1 MDILDTIEG
10 EGLSPVDK
18 FYIWYKAEM
27 KDLEE
32 NGPKKRRGRKPSKKQ
47 YFTYI
52 TDQAIIAYNFEP
64 SWAKRNKVFREHVN
78 YPFNKLVENI
88 YHTFRFS
95 YFDVPYED
103 IKSEVVA
110 FLTEKIGK
118 FKEGKGKAFSYF
130 SIVAKNYLI
139 IQNNANYAKL
149 KQRTGLEVVDE
160 KRNIQGEAALSD
172 HQESLRD
179 FTNQWCT
186 WYDENLNKVFSNR
199 RDIIV
204 ADTILELFR
213 MRDNIENFN
222 KKALYILIRERTQ
235 LKTQNI
241 TKVINVMKR
250 DYEKM
255 YRVYSKSG
263 HIISPHKLP
272 DLNQ

>member
-1 MDILDTIEG
+1 MG
-10 EGLSPVDK
+10 PVDK
-18 FYIWYKAEM
+18 FYDWLAKEQAEI
-27 KDLEE
+27 EA
-32 NGPKKRRGRKPSKKQ
+32 NGPKKRRGRKPTKNM

-52 TDQAIIAYNFEP
+52 TDKAIIAYNSEP
-64 SWAKRNKVFREHVN
+64 NQSKRNKVFREHIN

-103 IKSEVVA
+103 VKAEVVA

-118 FKEGKGKAFSYF
+118 FQEGKGKAFSYF

-149 KQRTGLEVVDE
+149 KMRTETTEIDANRNVSAEVS
-160 KRNIQGEAALSD
+160 LSD

-179 FTNQWCT
+179 FTDLWIA
-186 WYDENLNKVFSNR
+186 WYDDHMNTIFFNK
-199 RDIIV
+199 RDIMV

-213 MRDNIENFN
+213 IRENIENFN
-222 KKALYILIRERTQ
+222 KKALYILIRERTG

-241 TKVINVMKR
+241 TKVLNVMKR
-250 DYEKM
+250 DYMKM
-255 YRVYSKSG
+255 YSVYSKTG
-263 HIISPHKLP
+263 HIVNTNI
-272 DLNQ
+272 

>member
-1 MDILDTIEG
+1 ME
-10 EGLSPVDK
+10 ELSSVDK
-18 FYIWYKAEM
+18 FYQWLEKEQAEI
-27 KDLEE
+27 ET
-32 NGPKKRRGRKPSKKQ
+32 NGPRKRRGRKPTKNM

-52 TDQAIIAYNFEP
+52 TDQAIIAYNKE
-64 SWAKRNKVFREHVN
+64 SNQNKRNKVFREHIN

-103 IKSEVVA
+103 VKAEVVA

-118 FKEGKGKAFSYF
+118 YQEGKGKAFSYF

-149 KQRTGLEVVDE
+149 KMRTDTSEIDSN
-160 KRNIQGEAALSD
+160 RNIYSEVSLND

-179 FTNQWCT
+179 FTNLWVE
-186 WYDENLNKVFSNR
+186 WYDNHMNTIFFNK
-199 RDIIV
+199 RDIMV

-213 MRDNIENFN
+213 IRENIENFN
-222 KKALYILIRERTQ
+222 KKALYILIRERTG

-241 TKVINVMKR
+241 TKVLNVMKR
-250 DYEKM
+250 DYTKM
-255 YRVYSKSG
+255 YSVYSKTG
-263 HIISPHKLP
+263 HIVNTNI
-272 DLNQ
+272 

>member
-1 MDILDTIEG
+1 MKEHG
-10 EGLSPVDK
+10 PVDK
-18 FYIWYKAEM
+18 FYEWLEKEQAEI
-27 KDLEE
+27 ET
-32 NGPKKRRGRKPSKKQ
+32 NGPRKRRGRKPTKNM

-52 TDQAIIAYNFEP
+52 TDQAIIAYNKETNQN
-64 SWAKRNKVFREHVN
+64 KRNKVFREHIN

-103 IKSEVVA
+103 IKAEVVA

-118 FKEGKGKAFSYF
+118 YQEGKGKAFSYF

-139 IQNNANYAKL
+139 IQNNANYAKMKL
-149 KQRTGLEVVDE
+149 RTDTTEIDAN
-160 KRNIQGEAALSD
+160 RNVSAELSLSD

-179 FTNQWCT
+179 FTNLWVD
-186 WYDENLNKVFSNR
+186 WYDNHINTIFVNK

-213 MRDNIENFN
+213 IRENIENFN
-222 KKALYILIRERTQ
+222 KKALYILIRERTG

-241 TKVINVMKR
+241 TKVLNVMKR
-250 DYEKM
+250 DYSKM
-255 YRVYSKSG
+255 YSVYSKTG
-263 HIISPHKLP
+263 HIVNTNP
-272 DLNQ
+272 